1 MKSYSLN
8 SKAVEHIAKQ
18 LVEMDEVTNADLST
32 WSAEGV
38 VESIDQELSPSD
50 IGTDGGC
57 DWEVPRIRTRQG
69 SIMRIR
75 LEAEH
80 IDIEEVEDS

>member
-1 MKSYSLN
+1 MKSYYVN
-8 SKAVEHIAKQ
+8 SKAVEHVAKQ
-18 LVEMDEVTNADLST
+18 LVELDEVTSADLSM
-32 WSAEGV
+32 WIPEGV
-38 VESIDQELSPSD
+38 VESINQELSPLD

-80 IDIEEVEDS
+80 IDIEEVEE

>member
-1 MKSYSLN
+1 MTKSYSLN

-18 LVEMDEVTNADLST
+18 LVELDEVTDADLSM
-32 WSAEGV
+32 WIPEGV
-38 VESIDQELSPSD
+38 VESIDQELSPLD
-50 IGTDGGC
+50 IGPDGGC

-69 SIMRIR
+69 HIMWIR

-80 IDIEEVEDS
+80 IDIHEVEE